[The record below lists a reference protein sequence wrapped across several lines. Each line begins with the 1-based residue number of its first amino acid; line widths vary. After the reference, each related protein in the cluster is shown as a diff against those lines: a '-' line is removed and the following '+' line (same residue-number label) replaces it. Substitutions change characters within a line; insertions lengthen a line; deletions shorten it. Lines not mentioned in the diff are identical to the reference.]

1 MKKFIAVDKLALEV
15 YDFDTAEQLM
25 LFLWGKKVDNYI
37 IVKDENRIVKLV
49 DYEIRKIQRQL
60 GIS

>member
-60 GIS
+60 EIS